1 MKYLIM
7 MTGKKKI
14 ECLNLKK
21 ESLILKELELY
32 HLKVRSKYCKQLFKY
47 LHTF

>member
-1 MKYLIM
+1 MKYLMM
-7 MTGKKKI
+7 MTEKKI
-14 ECLNLKK
+14 GCLNLK
-21 ESLILKELELY
+21 KELELY